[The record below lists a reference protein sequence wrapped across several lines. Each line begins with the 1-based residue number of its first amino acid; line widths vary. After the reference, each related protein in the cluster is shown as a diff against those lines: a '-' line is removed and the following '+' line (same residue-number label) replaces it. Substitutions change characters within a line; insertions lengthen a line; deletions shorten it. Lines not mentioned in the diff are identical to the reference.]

1 MNVPIEEKKSFLKQK
16 IDVERLSL
24 PALAEERLMLGLR
37 TKKGVNISE
46 LEKRYQFSLSQKQL
60 NYLKEKQKL
69 GLVDFHNDGIALTTD
84 GLKIADS
91 IILDLITSA

>member
-1 MNVPIEEKKSFLKQK
+1 
-16 IDVERLSL
+16 
-24 PALAEERLMLGLR
+24 MLGLR